1 MLALKFKTWYNV
13 HVVNKGVKI
22 MLEEDLMLC
31 AWCGDEY
38 DKSDL
43 VKTDLGYLCD
53 NCVRAIESRG
63 ESIIVYF
70 NE

>member
-1 MLALKFKTWYNV
+1 MF
-13 HVVNKGVKI
+13 
-22 MLEEDLMLC
+22 EEDLITC

-63 ESIIVYF
+63 ESITVYF